1 MSISNKINCL
11 PWNKHLGNYKITLI
25 KIWSQSYL
33 KTYAPGQESKFSN
46 SIEGSTQ
53 YYI

>member
-1 MSISNKINCL
+1 MSISNKIYCL

-25 KIWSQSYL
+25 KIWSQSFL